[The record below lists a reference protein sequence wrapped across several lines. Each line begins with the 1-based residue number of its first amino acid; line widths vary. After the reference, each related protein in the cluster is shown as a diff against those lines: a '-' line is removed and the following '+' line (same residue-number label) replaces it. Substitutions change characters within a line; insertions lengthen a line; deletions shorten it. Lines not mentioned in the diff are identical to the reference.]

1 MTTLTE
7 EQIEAIRARAKAATP
22 GPWYHCQPFQMVP
35 VQKTIHGPVPE
46 QRVDYV
52 STWDGP
58 GTPKGHSVV
67 AHMDGRKEGL
77 RSRDMA
83 FIAAANPSVVLAL
96 LSALEAANKR
106 AVRQIAAGVT
116 DDQIDHM
123 VDRFLNWKL
132 PENFNPDGGISFQK
146 TTNENTP
153 WPHKSEPVGTNLF
166 DAQQAKAMV
175 LHMVEGLH
183 CKHHNEPAADEARA
197 LSARLEAETKRADEA
212 EAALER
218 DRSIVAAHTTA
229 LFKAIEG
236 RQGLLEGR
244 GSYEWDDDRYRK
256 EFGEALKEIEAPIER
271 LRAIARDWTNCPT
284 DPEKIKDARSS
295 ETELTALRARV
306 AELEGALRPFADKA
320 AKWEA
325 NHPIRVGSREHSHS
339 TQVTHRLG
347 DFRRARDVLEG
358 ADLKGASHEQG

>member
-1 MTTLTE
+1 MTITD
-7 EQIEAIRARAKAATP
+7 EQIAELERRAEAARRPLIMTN
-22 GPWYHCQPFQMVP
+22 G
-35 VQKTIHGPVPE
+35 
-46 QRVDYV
+46 DYLLALKDRE
-52 STWDGP
+52 T
-58 GTPKGHSVV
+58 
-67 AHMDGRKEGL
+67 L
-77 RSRDMA
+77 
-83 FIAAANPSVVLAL
+83 IAAL
-96 LSALEAANKR
+96 K
-106 AVRQIAAGVT
+106 
-116 DDQIDHM
+116 
-123 VDRFLNWKL
+123 
-132 PENFNPDGGISFQK
+132 
-146 TTNENTP
+146 
-153 WPHKSEPVGTNLF
+153 
-166 DAQQAKAMV
+166 
-175 LHMVEGLH
+175 
-183 CKHHNEPAADEARA
+183 
-197 LSARLEAETKRADEA
+197 AETKRADEA

-295 ETELTALRARV
+295 ETELTTIKERV

-358 ADLKGASHEQG
+358 ADLKGASHEQ